1 MHNIQV
7 IKRPIYINKP
17 EFDCSLRNY
26 NTKINPNETFHLYAI
41 KKTRGT
47 CVDGVMKNEK
57 CYHVILDLEYLED
70 FKRIH
75 NTKSRY
81 TLDDIVKDIFGDK
94 DVVTKGSEG
103 SETVIFSHRNLFG
116 HGCDAMFDPYDP
128 SNTYAFDCYML
139 EDFVECNKTSKELEK
154 IKQEEQR
161 KKTETFNTAMLLDT
175 VITTLKEA
183 GIETRKTKNSWKYKG
198 RSYVCISDK
207 KCWNKLILLA
217 INNYLNDIAKQ
228 NGFVIKQPKFMANAN
243 ITYESPLFF
252 IDEIELL
259 NQEQNN

>member
-1 MHNIQV
+1 MYDIQV
-7 IKRPIYINKP
+7 IKKPIYINKP
-17 EFDCSLRNY
+17 EFDCSLRSY
-26 NTKINPNETFHLYAI
+26 NAKSKNRTLSLYAI

-57 CYHVILDLEYLED
+57 CYHVTLDLEYLEN
-70 FKRIH
+70 FKRKY
-75 NTKSRY
+75 NTKNY
-81 TLDDIVKDIFGDK
+81 YVLNDIIKDIFGDK
-94 DVVTKGSEG
+94 DVVTKHSEG
-103 SETVIFSHRNLFG
+103 NETVIFSSYNLSG
-116 HGCDAMFDPYDP
+116 YGCNKSD
-128 SNTYAFDCYML
+128 TYTFDCYML
-139 EDFVECNKTSKELEK
+139 EDFVECDKTSKELEK

-161 KKTETFNTAMLLDT
+161 KKTETFNTTMLLDT
-175 VITTLKEA
+175 VVTTLKEA
-183 GIETRKTKNSWKYKG
+183 GIETRQTKNSWKYKG
-198 RSYVCISDK
+198 RSYMYISDK